1 IDSRAMEARDS
12 VLIDDPI
19 SQADHR
25 LDLPP
30 GRAELA
36 AEPADMDVDRP
47 RFDEPVV
54 PPDALEQ
61 PIARDDTVLV
71 LCEVA
76 QELELASRQPHGATV
91 DRYRHTLEVG
101 DKVCAGVAGDA
112 RLLRPRGS
120 TQGCANPRGEL
131 AEAEW

>member
-1 IDSRAMEARDS
+1 MVPESMRLSRSCAGVDWRQSFGPRMLALAARIRRADAPEILPSASGSVNGRISNIDSRAMEASDS
-12 VLIDDPI
+12 VLIDEPI

-61 PIARDDTVLV
+61 PITRDDTLIVM
-71 LCEVA
+71 
-76 QELELASRQPHGATV
+76 S
-91 DRYRHTLEVG
+91 
-101 DKVCAGVAGDA
+101 
-112 RLLRPRGS
+112 
-120 TQGCANPRGEL
+120 
-131 AEAEW
+131 